1 MGEKASK
8 ESKKGSDMTKGS
20 KAPKHSKGLEGSKE
34 SKGGKESKGS
44 KTTKMP
50 GLDSVGTT
58 KKTKAPKSKG
68 AKSKSSNAP
77 SSSDD
82 TPTTATCPFDVR
94 RALASSSD
102 SKSHYRSTSHHS
114 KSKSH
119 HSKSHHSKSHH
130 SKSKSHHYSHSK
142 SHHSRSKSHYHSHS
156 KSHRALKGSKSAKST
171 AAPAVPLDDVWG
183 QDPGTQIVISLASN
197 PTYCIQP
204 AGLSAGQGLEAVPCT
219 YNDGDAYTIDA
230 YGQLHTSDPDLC
242 VTGVGSDL
250 VLDVCDVCGAV
261 FQFDSA
267 GFTIKAVYADTTL
280 FWTTVDGDLFLL
292 EEMEMSGIQA
302 KQMMIEDTQEFLVI
316 SLFAETS
323 APTLTHSP
331 TALDT
336 DPPTSSSPPSSM

>member
-1 MGEKASK
+1 MVEKSSKASKSGDTEKASK

-68 AKSKSSNAP
+68 AKSSKSKSSNAP

-82 TPTTATCPFDVR
+82 TPTTATCPFDER
-94 RALASSSD
+94 RALASSS
-102 SKSHYRSTSHHS
+102 
-114 KSKSH
+114 
-119 HSKSHHSKSHH
+119 HSKSHH

-261 FQFDSA
+261 FQFDPA

-280 FWTTVDGDLFLL
+280 FWTTVGGDLFLL

-316 SLFAETS
+316 PLFAETS

-331 TALDT
+331 SALDT

>member
-1 MGEKASK
+1 MG
-8 ESKKGSDMTKGS
+8 
-20 KAPKHSKGLEGSKE
+20 
-34 SKGGKESKGS
+34 KGS

-50 GLDSVGTT
+50 GFDSVGTT

-68 AKSKSSNAP
+68 AKSSKSKSSNAP

-82 TPTTATCPFDVR
+82 TPTTATWAFDVR

-102 SKSHYRSTSHHS
+102 SKSDSKSDSNDASHSRSTSHHS

-119 HSKSHHSKSHH
+119 HSKSHHSKSKSHH

-142 SHHSRSKSHYHSHS
+142 SHHSKSKSHHYSHS
-156 KSHRALKGSKSAKST
+156 KSHRALKGSKSATST

-261 FQFDSA
+261 FQFDPA
-267 GFTIKAVYADTTL
+267 GFIIKAVYADTTL
-280 FWTTVDGDLFLL
+280 FWTT
-292 EEMEMSGIQA
+292 
-302 KQMMIEDTQEFLVI
+302 K
-316 SLFAETS
+316 
-323 APTLTHSP
+323 SP
-331 TALDT
+331 FVYVKSRIWNTERFKLNCCHLIYCK
-336 DPPTSSSPPSSM
+336 

>member
-1 MGEKASK
+1 LRRVLQTPEIWLRSHRKPQPGEKSSKAPKSGDMVEKSSKASKSGDTEKASK

-50 GLDSVGTT
+50 CWDAVMTT

-68 AKSKSSNAP
+68 AKSSNVP
-77 SSSDD
+77 SGSDD
-82 TPTTATCPFDVR
+82 TPTTANCPFDER
-94 RALASSSD
+94 RALKAS
-102 SKSHYRSTSHHS
+102 K
-114 KSKSH
+114 
-119 HSKSHHSKSHH
+119 
-130 SKSKSHHYSHSK
+130 
-142 SHHSRSKSHYHSHS
+142 
-156 KSHRALKGSKSAKST
+156 SKSAKST

-261 FQFDSA
+261 FQFDPA

-280 FWTTVDGDLFLL
+280 FWTTVGGDLFLL

-316 SLFAETS
+316 PLFAETS

>member
-1 MGEKASK
+1 MLQTPEIWLRSHRKPQPGEKSSKAPKSGDMVEKSSKASKSGDTEKASK
-8 ESKKGSDMTKGS
+8 ESKHGSDMTKGS

-82 TPTTATCPFDVR
+82 TPTTATCPFDER
-94 RALASSSD
+94 RALKAS
-102 SKSHYRSTSHHS
+102 K
-114 KSKSH
+114 
-119 HSKSHHSKSHH
+119 
-130 SKSKSHHYSHSK
+130 
-142 SHHSRSKSHYHSHS
+142 
-156 KSHRALKGSKSAKST
+156 SKSAKST

-250 VLDVCDVCGAV
+250 VLDVCDVCDAV
-261 FQFDSA
+261 FQFDPA

-280 FWTTVDGDLFLL
+280 FWTTVGGDLFLL
-292 EEMEMSGIQA
+292 EEMELSGIQA
-302 KQMMIEDTQEFLVI
+302 KQMMIEDTQQFLVI
-316 SLFAETS
+316 PLFAETS